1 MKLKKVIVGM
11 MLVTFAAF
19 TACGKTGDSNSG
31 NDTETTEASAPSS
44 SSTFDVSSLKTLGD
58 VFGKESGE
66 GQSVYSDTEY
76 VYVTNIEGTDF
87 RFRAN
92 LSSEINE
99 KINSF
104 DNMKEDYN
112 DKVREAVSS
121 LEIVKSENLT
131 ELAPSQDEIDKYIGK
146 NGEDLANDGWIVWD
160 YNLETLEYGMEYQGY
175 AYRVTFDGKVD
186 DVENADGEE
195 VYKPFKVKTITYDG
209 VGNSAADF

>member
-1 MKLKKVIVGM
+1 
-11 MLVTFAAF
+11 
-19 TACGKTGDSNSG
+19 
-31 NDTETTEASAPSS
+31 
-44 SSTFDVSSLKTLGD
+44 
-58 VFGKESGE
+58 
-66 GQSVYSDTEY
+66 
-76 VYVTNIEGTDF
+76 
-87 RFRAN
+87 
-92 LSSEINE
+92 
-99 KINSF
+99 
-104 DNMKEDYN
+104 MKEDYN
-112 DKVREAVSS
+112 GKVRDAVSA